1 MKIKLPVLAAVV
13 CGYSLIPSY
22 LLRYLQKVKR
32 SRKCREECLGR
43 KVLYLTF
50 DDGPSSRYTP
60 QLLDLLKEYQIKAS
74 FFTVA
79 QSAADNP
86 ELIARMKA
94 EGHLIGIHSVR
105 HQNALFRG
113 GHFTY
118 RDLNQSVRTLAHL
131 GCHVHY
137 YRPPW
142 GHLNLFTLYFLHRMN
157 LHLVFWDVMA
167 EDWEGDTTSGAI
179 YDKILS
185 RIYPGAM
192 ICLHD
197 GRGGNEAPGRTLEAL
212 KKALPELLESGYEF
226 RTVDTICNGRSA

>member
-94 EGHLIGIHSVR
+94 EGHLIGTHSVR
-105 HQNALFRG
+105 HQNVLFRG
-113 GHFTY
+113 GRFTY
-118 RDLNQSVRTLAHL
+118 RDLDRSVRTLESL

-142 GHLNLFTLYFLHRMN
+142 GHLNLFTLLFLRRMG
-157 LHLVFWDVMA
+157 LRLVFWDVMA
-167 EDWEGDTTSGAI
+167 EDWEGDTTSGI
-179 YDKILS
+179 ICGKILS
-185 RIYPGAM
+185 RVYPGAV

-197 GRGGNEAPGRTLEAL
+197 GRGENEAPGRTLEAL
-212 KKALPELLESGYEF
+212 KKALPELLDQGYEF
-226 RTVDTICNGRSA
+226 RTVDRI